1 MTEPA
6 PSGPT
11 RFAVW
16 APAAGRV
23 DLHVHRE
30 EGVDAVPMTRGEQG
44 WWRAEVAGAGHG
56 TDHAYAVDGGPPRP
70 DPRSAWQPHGVDGP
84 SRVFDASRHVWGDGD
99 WAGRD
104 ARGAVLYE
112 LHLGTFTPEGT
123 LDAAAER
130 LGHLVDL
137 GVDVVELMPVAAFP
151 GRWGWGYDGVDLYA
165 VHEAYGGPAA
175 LQRFVDAAHQRGLA
189 VALDVVYNHLGPAG
203 NHLAAF
209 GPYFTD
215 AHHTPWG
222 QAVNLDDTG
231 SEQVRRFVVD
241 NALRW
246 FADFHVDALRLDA
259 VHALVD
265 DSPEHLL
272 AQLARETAE
281 LSARLGR
288 PLTLVAESDLNDPAM
303 VTPLGRAP
311 GARGMQAQWA
321 DDVHHALRAM
331 LTGERQGYY
340 ADFGSPADLAR
351 ALTSVFVHAGTLSP
365 FRGRVWG
372 APVDTTGASGY
383 DGHAFVAYTT
393 THDQTGNR
401 ATGDRMSAVLDDAQL
416 AAAQAVVM
424 TSALTPMLFM
434 GEEWGAR
441 TPWRY
446 FTDHEPELGR
456 LVSEGRAREFAEHG
470 WSAGSAPGA
479 VPDPQDPATR
489 DASVLDWSEPGTERG
504 ARLLAWTRELVALR
518 RVEPDLASG
527 DLAGVRVLLPEEGA
541 EPAAWLVVARGAV
554 RLVVNL
560 AGAEQRVPLE
570 GAGPASEVLAAWDG
584 ARVEDGAVTLPAHA
598 PAVLRVARSTP
609 R

>member
-1 MTEPA
+1 MHTF
-6 PSGPT
+6 T
-11 RFAVW
+11 VW
-16 APAAGRV
+16 APSAASV
-23 DLHVHRE
+23 DVDVHRDG
-30 EGVDAVPMTRGEQG
+30 GVAAVPMAPDPAREG
-44 WWRAEVAGAGHG
+44 WWTAEVAGAGHG
-56 TDHAYAVDGGPPRP
+56 TDYAFRVDGGEARP
-70 DPRSAWQPHGVDGP
+70 DPRSAWQPAGVDGP
-84 SRVFDASRHVWGDGD
+84 SRVFDAARHA
-99 WAGRD
+99 WADTGWIGRD

-112 LHLGTFTPEGT
+112 LHVGTFTPEGT
-123 LDAAAER
+123 LDAAADH
-130 LGHLVDL
+130 LDHLVDL

-165 VHEAYGGPAA
+165 VHEGYGGPAA
-175 LQRFVDAAHQRGLA
+175 LQRFVDAAHARGIA

-203 NHLAAF
+203 NHLAGF

-231 SEQVRRFVVD
+231 SEEVRRWVVD

-265 DSPEHLL
+265 DSPTHLL
-272 AQLARETAE
+272 AQLSTEARA
-281 LSARLGR
+281 LSERLGR
-288 PLTLVAESDLNDPAM
+288 PLTLIAESDLNDPAM
-303 VTPLGRAP
+303 VTPVDRPATSGPGSSGGMAP
-311 GARGMQAQWA
+311 RGMGAQWA
-321 DDVHHALRAM
+321 DDVHHALRAL

-340 ADFGSPADLAR
+340 ADFGSLSALASTLQG
-351 ALTSVFVHAGTLSP
+351 AFFHAGTHSS
-365 FRGRVWG
+365 FRGAVWG
-372 APVDTTGASGY
+372 APVDRSGAAGY

-401 ATGDRMSAVLDDAQL
+401 ATGDRLSAVLDDAQL
-416 AAAQAVVM
+416 ATAQAVVM
-424 TSALTPMLFM
+424 TAAFTPMLFM

-470 WSAGSAPGA
+470 WSADQ

-489 DASVLDWSEPGTERG
+489 EASVLERAELDTDRG
-504 ARLLAWTRELVALR
+504 ARLHAWTRELIALR

-527 DLAGVRVLLPEEGA
+527 VLADVVVTVPDDGED
-541 EPAAWLVVARGAV
+541 WFVVARGAT

-560 AGAEQRVPLE
+560 TSSELAVPVPGAGAT
-570 GAGPASEVLAAWDG
+570 SEVLASWAGADVGDG
-584 ARVEDGAVTLPAHA
+584 AATVPGHA
-598 PAVLRVARSTP
+598 CAVLRVTP
-609 R
+609 SSPHPR

>member
-1 MTEPA
+1 MTAPA
-6 PSGPT
+6 PPGPT
-11 RFAVW
+11 PALAVW

-23 DLHVHRE
+23 EAHVHRGD
-30 EGVDAVPMTRGEQG
+30 GVEVLPMARSEQG
-44 WWRAEVAGAGHG
+44 WWRVEVPGAGHG
-56 TDHAYAVDGGPPRP
+56 TDHAFSVDGGPPRP

-84 SRVFDASRHVWGDGD
+84 SRVFDAGLHAWGDDD

-112 LHLGTFTPEGT
+112 LHVGTFTPEGT
-123 LDAAAER
+123 LDAAVAR

-165 VHEAYGGPAA
+165 VHEPYGGPAA

-203 NHLAAF
+203 NHLAPV

-265 DSPEHLL
+265 DSPVHLL
-272 AQLARETAE
+272 AQLSAETAA
-281 LSARLGR
+281 LAARLGR
-288 PLTLVAESDLNDPAM
+288 PLTLIAESDLNDPAM

-321 DDVHHALRAM
+321 DDVHHALRAL

-340 ADFGSPADLAR
+340 ADFGSLADLAR
-351 ALTSVFVHAGTLSP
+351 ALTSVFVHAGTHSP

-372 APVDTTGASGY
+372 APVDTTGGSGY

-416 AAAQAVVM
+416 AAAQAVVL
-424 TSALTPMLFM
+424 TSALTPMIFM

-456 LVSEGRAREFAEHG
+456 LVSEGRTREFAEHG
-470 WSAGSAPGA
+470 WSATD

-489 DASVLDWSEPGTERG
+489 DASVLDWSEPDTDRG

-518 RVEPDLASG
+518 RVEPDLATG
-527 DLAGVRVLLPEEGA
+527 DLAEVRVLAPEDGSEEEGR
-541 EPAAWLVVARGAV
+541 WFVVARGAV

-584 ARVEDGAVTLPAHA
+584 AEVDDGSVTLPAHC
-598 PAVLRVARSTP
+598 PAVLRVARSAV